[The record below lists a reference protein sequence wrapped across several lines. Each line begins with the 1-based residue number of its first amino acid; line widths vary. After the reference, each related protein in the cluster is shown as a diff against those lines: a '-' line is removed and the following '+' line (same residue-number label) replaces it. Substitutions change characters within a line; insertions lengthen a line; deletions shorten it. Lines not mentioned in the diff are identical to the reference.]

1 MVKAIDILKNNQV
14 KTPGNKQMLKDVEFL
29 RKNQDWLPYSTAIAI
44 RVLHRMKALG
54 VTQKQLAE
62 SLGCTQ
68 QYISVLLK
76 GRENLTLETIA
87 KLEKALHFDLIRS
100 LVCLVDGYQAEP
112 ERPARYYLNSPKE
125 SED

>member
-29 RKNQDWLPYSTAIAI
+29 RKNKDWLPYSTAIAI

-87 KLEKALHFDLIRS
+87 KLEKALRLDLIRS
-100 LVCLVDGYQAEP
+100 LVNMVDGYHSEP
-112 ERPARYYLNSPKE
+112 ERPVRYYLNSPNK
-125 SED
+125 SDD

>member
-87 KLEKALHFDLIRS
+87 KLGKALRLDLIRS
-100 LVCLVDGYQAEP
+100 LVSMVDGYHSEP
-112 ERPARYYLNSPKE
+112 ERPVRYYLNSPNK
-125 SED
+125 SDD